1 MINKAKTA
9 LIAAFVLGSASAAFA
24 QAAGEE
30 FQNSPYQ
37 LNPAAAVPLYAQ
49 QAPQALIEGRNVAI
63 TTQNR
68 AAQVQNRAAPVE
80 VDRFQSYGGN

>member
-9 LIAAFVLGSASAAFA
+9 LIAAFVLGSASAALA

-30 FQNSPYQ
+30 FQNSRYQ

-63 TTQNR
+63 STENR
-68 AAQVQNRAAPVE
+68 AAAVAAQAPQ
-80 VDRFQSYGGN
+80 VDRFQSYGGY